1 MQAVRSLLRA
11 GAVAAMLT
19 HAPAANAQLTAS
31 LGFFAGVYHPF
42 GHFDPASVYSTALPG
57 QPSDLKGT
65 AWGGTAH
72 LGFGGRYGV
81 AAQVAAA
88 NSQVG
93 GGNTPEGVE
102 RPTGASVLLATVL
115 AQYDVSPN
123 PRAFG
128 IWLSAGPALIRHGG
142 DAYRP
147 YGSPTSYGAAFGTTV
162 AVPLGA
168 HLQLNADVTGLF
180 YTFDVPMPPDLRANP
195 GRLEHGSQRD
205 ALVHLGIA
213 WARF

>member
-1 MQAVRSLLRA
+1 MQFVRSLLRA
-11 GAVAAMLT
+11 GAVAAMLA
-19 HAPAANAQLTAS
+19 HAPPANGQGTAS
-31 LGFFAGVYHPF
+31 LEFFAGYYHPY
-42 GHFDPASVYSTALPG
+42 GHFDPASVYSTRLPG
-57 QPSDLKGT
+57 QPSELEGT
-65 AWGGTAH
+65 AWGGAAH
-72 LGFGGRYGV
+72 LGIGGRYGI
-81 AAQVAAA
+81 AAQVATA

-93 GGNTPEGVE
+93 GGNTPDGVQ
-102 RPTGASVLLATVL
+102 RPAGASVLIASVL
-115 AQYDVSPN
+115 AQYDVSPK

-128 IWLSAGPALIRHGG
+128 IWLNAGPAVIRHGG

-147 YGSPTSYGAAFGTTV
+147 YGSPTSFGAAFGTTV
-162 AVPLGA
+162 SVPLGA

-213 WARF
+213 WAHL